1 MDSSEL
7 EQLGYK
13 LFWRDEFDGPELNRE
28 FWTVEEHP
36 DHWHNE
42 ELQSFV
48 DDGRHAFVKDGHL
61 VIKPERIIES
71 DKSFSYKSGRINTKG
86 KMDFTYG
93 YAEARI
99 KVSFGKG
106 FLSAFRLLSSG
117 DPYGGWP
124 RSGSVDVCIA
134 DGQYTEN
141 GVGIIHFG
149 DPSETRSGSYGDGK
163 TDLSADFHTYGV
175 EWLPGKFNFFFDGE
189 LYHTETYWF
198 TADENGN
205 KQPYPAPY
213 NKPFN
218 IEFDVSVGGTGTA
231 NPVRMTSFREKAE
244 TWIDYVRVYR
254 KDEYDENV
262 SVPDYEKHFREPDST
277 GNYISNNASDWKFE
291 LACAGE
297 ATCDNDGNFFKID
310 IINSG
315 DAEYSVQ
322 LDQSRLPLLKGE
334 KYMISFEAMA
344 TEKRKMK
351 VAVTAPNVH
360 WYRYLKDTDAEL
372 NTDWQTH
379 YFPFEMTEPDDDN
392 GRLEFNLG
400 HSSYDATVC
409 IKNVRLEK
417 MPKCEDKRRTIAV
430 VGSWDD
436 AENFNL
442 FVESLLKP
450 DILKDYVIT
459 GYTFGLD
466 DKSAAEPG
474 IGKNFTEFINKFDM
488 AAMFVFAEMIKTKEI
503 IDDLRYLCRRKRIPV
518 VFLEHQYDGVINAVL
533 NYASGFEKVVRHVLD
548 DHGCKTVKFMGGFPD
563 NPFSLERENIYKH
576 LMKMHGLK
584 VGKDDIMYGDF
595 WDATAARVVNENL
608 DAGMPLPDAFVCA
621 NDSMALGVCDA
632 LKSHNIRVPEDC
644 IVTGFDGILHG
655 LLHSP
660 SITTT
665 VPDYGSLCNYVIDI
679 IEGRVPWE
687 NGKTMKWSIDYNERR
702 VSSCGC
708 GNDDPD
714 HLKETINT
722 LSSSNQDYFRHTLEM
737 GKLVTRTLS
746 MSNIDET
753 ADYLNRFLWLWKDD
767 YYFIGITRGY
777 QAGCVH
783 SIFHGSHQVFTV
795 KEKFYNLANP
805 LPDWDRLLTR
815 DSGFNVILFRQIRTM
830 SEEYGY
836 MSCAYNELTI
846 RKHQRFEEFGIYIS
860 AMVSSLIDKAK
871 ILEANRAISRLSERD
886 YLTNL
891 YNRRGFFEGVDRM
904 LKNPV
909 NRGKIFSLFTI
920 DMDGLKYI
928 NDHFGHLEGDNALII
943 LSKSLQFYAGENG
956 ICARYGGDEFAM
968 AIVGDVNIADD
979 YEAIRERIHQHSMK
993 DPFVQELDYS
1003 VNASMGIAE
1012 CVITEDVDLEGLIK
1026 LADMRMYADKE
1037 ARKGS
1042 NEIR

>member
-7 EQLGYK
+7 EKHGYK
-13 LFWRDEFDGPELNRE
+13 LVWQDEFDGQELNKDS
-28 FWTVEEHP
+28 WSVEERP
-36 DHWHNE
+36 AGWHND

-48 DDGRHAFVKDGHL
+48 DDGQHVFIKDDHL
-61 VIKPERIIES
+61 VIRPERIIAA
-71 DKSFSYKSGRINTKG
+71 DKSVAYKSGRINTKG
-86 KMDFTYG
+86 KVDFTYG
-93 YAEARI
+93 YVEARV
-99 KVSFGKG
+99 KTSYGKG
-106 FLSAFRLLSSG
+106 FLTAFRLLSSG
-117 DPYGGWP
+117 DPYGEWP
-124 RSGSVDVCIA
+124 RSGSVDIFVA

-149 DPSETRSGSYGDGK
+149 HPSETRSGSYGDGI
-163 TDLSADFHTYGV
+163 TDLSTDFHTYGV
-175 EWLPGKFNFFFDGE
+175 EWLPGKFNFYFDGK
-189 LYHTETYWF
+189 LYHTESYWY

-205 KQPYPAPY
+205 KEPYPAPFD
-213 NKPFN
+213 KPFHL
-218 IEFDVSVGGTGTA
+218 EADVSIGGTGTA
-231 NPVRMTSFREKAE
+231 NPVRMTSFDEESQA
-244 TWIDYVRVYR
+244 WIDYIRLYR

-262 SVPDYEKHFREPDST
+262 SVPDYEKHFKEPDST
-277 GNYISNNASDWKFE
+277 GNYISNTVKDWKFE

-297 ATCDNDGNFFKID
+297 ALCDTDGKFFKID

-322 LDQSRLPLLKGE
+322 LDQSHLPLIKGE
-334 KYMISFEAMA
+334 RYRVSFEAMA
-344 TEKRKMK
+344 TEKRKIR

-360 WYRYLKDTDAEL
+360 WCRYLEDTNAEL

-379 YFPFEMTEPDDDN
+379 YFPFEMTSPDDDN

-400 HSSYDATVC
+400 NSSSDATVC
-409 IKNVRLEK
+409 IKNIRFEK
-417 MPKCEDKRRTIAV
+417 IPKCEDLRRTIAV

-442 FVESLLKP
+442 FVESLMKP
-450 DILKDYVIT
+450 DVLKDYVIT
-459 GYTFGLD
+459 AYTFGLD

-474 IGKNFTEFINKFDM
+474 IGKEFVEFIDRFDM
-488 AAMFVFAEMIKTKEI
+488 AAMFVFAEMLKTREI
-503 IDDLRYLCRRKRIPV
+503 IEDLRDICLKKSIPV
-518 VFLEHQYDGVINAVL
+518 VFLEHQYDGVINAIL
-533 NYASGFEKVVRHVLD
+533 NYASGFEKVVKHILD
-548 DHGCKTVKFMGGFPD
+548 DHGCKNVKFIGGSPD
-563 NPFSLERENIYKH
+563 NPFSIERENIYKR
-576 LMKMHGLK
+576 LMKTHGLK
-584 VGKDDIMYGDF
+584 VGRDDIMYGDF
-595 WDATAARVVNENL
+595 WDATAARVVNEKL
-608 DAGMPLPDAFVCA
+608 DQGMTLPDAFICA

-632 LKSHNIRVPEDC
+632 LKAHGYKVPDDC
-644 IVTGFDGILHG
+644 LVTGFDGILHG

-665 VPDYGSLCNYVIDI
+665 VPDYGSLCQFVVDI
-679 IEGRVPWE
+679 VEGREAWE

-722 LSSSNQDYFRHTLEM
+722 LSTSNQDYFRHTLEM

-777 QAGCVH
+777 QSGCVH
-783 SIFHGSHQVFTV
+783 SIFHGSKQFFTV
-795 KEKFYNLANP
+795 KEKFYNLRNP
-805 LPDWDRLLTR
+805 IPDWEHLLTR
-815 DSGFNVILFRQIRTM
+815 DSGINVILFRQIRTM

-836 MSCAYNELTI
+836 MCCAYSDLTI

-904 LKNPV
+904 LKNPM
-909 NRGKIFSLFTI
+909 NKGKIFSLFTI

-928 NDHFGHLEGDNALII
+928 NDHYGHLEGDNALII

-968 AIVGDVNIADD
+968 ALVGDVNIADD

-993 DPFVQELDYS
+993 DPFVQELDYNI
-1003 VNASMGIAE
+1003 NASMGIAE
-1012 CVITEDVDLEGLIK
+1012 CVITDDVDLDSLIK
-1026 LADMRMYADKE
+1026 LADMRMYEDKE